1 MTGHHTTLSGTD
13 WGIDEMLEKINA
25 CYERLQK
32 LNIQATRENMEILTQ
47 TLYDLQ
53 DVFKELEGEKS
64 AADTE

>member
-1 MTGHHTTLSGTD
+1 MYGTD

-32 LNIQATRENMEILTQ
+32 QNIQATRENMEILTQ

-53 DVFKELEGEKS
+53 DVFKELEGAKN

>member
-1 MTGHHTTLSGTD
+1 
-13 WGIDEMLEKINA
+13 MLEKINA

>member
-1 MTGHHTTLSGTD
+1 
-13 WGIDEMLEKINA
+13 MLEKINA

-53 DVFKELEGEKS
+53 DVFKELEGAKN